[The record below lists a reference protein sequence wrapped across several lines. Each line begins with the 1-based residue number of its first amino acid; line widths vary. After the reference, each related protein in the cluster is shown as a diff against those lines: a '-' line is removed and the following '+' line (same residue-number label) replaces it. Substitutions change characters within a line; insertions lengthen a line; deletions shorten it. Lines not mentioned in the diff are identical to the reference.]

1 MPRAVIEAVARKA
14 AWKPGKRA
22 VADGAAAASA
32 LPSTRTSP
40 PMWRSIADVEV
51 DRASGRVSVPRAWA
65 AVDSG
70 QIINPDGLANQME
83 GGIIQSTSW
92 TLHEEVKFDRTRHHL
107 A

>member
-1 MPRAVIEAVARKA
+1 MAVVAE
-14 AWKPGKRA
+14 
-22 VADGAAAASA
+22 
-32 LPSTRTSP
+32 
-40 PMWRSIADVEV
+40 VEV

-92 TLHEEVKFDRTRHHL
+92 TLKEEVRFDRDGHQI